1 MIYDDYLINDVSVLL
16 VNDEELFTD
25 EEIARVVESVD
36 SINHALYILYTQK
49 AGKVVNSN
57 TAIKSITAGAET
69 IEKLHALELQ
79 KAALTMAEYYKKLW
93 QEEEKEKAGN
103 TGETG
108 SSTFLY

>member
-57 TAIKSITAGAET
+57 TAIKSIKNAMSCIIICE
-69 IEKLHALELQ
+69 
-79 KAALTMAEYYKKLW
+79 
-93 QEEEKEKAGN
+93 
-103 TGETG
+103 
-108 SSTFLY
+108 SPPTFSRIASGR